1 MFPAP
6 IKGYKFGIFDCIMDC
21 YYLVADLLRHRAEI
35 FMKNKF
41 GSGIRVLSK
50 FKFGSNQVRFHTIR
64 KSPTQTRKS
73 LNVKIV
79 LSCRSYFVLF
89 YCRKQF

>member
-1 MFPAP
+1 MIVSSLSSFVNYFLKFERLNTMFPAP
-6 IKGYKFGIFDCIMDC
+6 IKGYKFGIFDSIMDC

-64 KSPTQTRKS
+64 KSPNT
-73 LNVKIV
+73 
-79 LSCRSYFVLF
+79 
-89 YCRKQF
+89 